1 MPEMHLRQ
9 RGFTYKACVTFAKI
23 KQGIQKLKEA
33 GDLQYIYHNELHK
46 AFIQHYMAYG
56 DFKDLLR
63 RTAFDKVL
71 GDKAFNVAKNPKY
84 DGNQRRLSPVTRA
97 RSETLAEPDKSAIKS
112 EIMLKQQLV

>member
-33 GDLQYIYHNELHK
+33 GDRQYIYHNELHK

-63 RTAFDKVL
+63 RTTFDKVL
-71 GDKAFNVAKNPKY
+71 DDKAFNVAKNPKY
-84 DGNQRRLSPVTRA
+84 HGNQRRLS
-97 RSETLAEPDKSAIKS
+97 SMFYKFFIKKSS
-112 EIMLKQQLV
+112 SLLSHVHDQRP